1 MIKYIDISLPVT
13 PDMHHWPGSQKV
25 KIFKNHDLEVGDAAT
40 DSSIYMNLHTGTHV
54 DAPSHFIH
62 HGNAI
67 DEVPLDVMLGTV
79 SIVKIPDTVKEITA
93 DILSSI
99 DIPENTERLLLHT
112 ANSGIWKEND
122 SQFYE
127 DFTALVKDGAEWLV
141 DKGIKLVGID
151 YLSIQRFT
159 DGPEVHQILL
169 SSNVVVIEGLD
180 LSDVEAGLYQLYC
193 MPLKLQGLEAAPA
206 RVLLTYDDS
215 KVNEENA

>member
-1 MIKYIDISLPVT
+1 MIKYIDISLPVSH
-13 PDMHHWPGSQKV
+13 DMHHWPGSEKV
-25 KIFKNHDLEVGDAAT
+25 KIIKNHDLEKGDDAT

-62 HGNAI
+62 NGNTI

-79 SIVKIPDTVKEITA
+79 LIIKIPDTVKEITA

-99 DIPENTERLLLHT
+99 DIPENTERLLLQT
-112 ANSGIWKEND
+112 ANSVIWQEND

-127 DFTALVKDGAEWLV
+127 DYTALVKDGAEWLV
-141 DKGIKLVGID
+141 EKGIKLVGID

-180 LSDVEAGLYQLYC
+180 LSDVDAGIYQLYC
-193 MPLKLQGLEAAPA
+193 MPIKLQGLEAAPA
-206 RVLLTYDDS
+206 RVLLGYDAS
-215 KVNEENA
+215 SVNEDNA